1 MNKTSF
7 LTGAI
12 IGLAAGL
19 LLAPQKGEDLRE
31 EIADNA
37 KKLKGKLSKMAG
49 NASNE
54 LADLQEM
61 LEDKVEGLSEE
72 VRHRLLT
79 VLNEAV

>member
-1 MNKTSF
+1 MKKTSF
-7 LTGAI
+7 LTGAL

-61 LEDKVEGLSEE
+61 LEDKVEGLSED

-79 VLNEAV
+79 VLNDAI